1 MVLLWYHREGY
12 GDKMLYRKK
21 YNVIKYFAFLI
32 FLFVMAIII
41 LDGNKKI
48 NIVTSNVNN
57 VKSIKS
63 SRIYHEKESIKT
75 VSNIKDIR
83 KYGSTYKLSFTGTLT
98 GYGPDC
104 PGCGGRVYCTPNP
117 NVQNGNIYY
126 EDSEYGKLRILA
138 ADYSIPCGSI
148 IKIENFSFIPGN
160 DFYGIVMDRGSAIVG
175 LTMDL
180 LYPSEKDTLIIGR
193 QRNIKFTVERWG
205 W

>member
-1 MVLLWYHREGY
+1 
-12 GDKMLYRKK
+12 MLHYKK
-21 YNVIKYFAFLI
+21 NNVIRYFAFLV

-41 LDGNKKI
+41 LDGNKKTS
-48 NIVTSNVNN
+48 IVTSNVNN

-75 VSNIKDIR
+75 VNNTSDIK
-83 KYGSTYKLSFTGTLT
+83 KYGSTYKLNFTGTIT

-104 PGCGGRVYCTPNP
+104 PGCGGRVYCKPNP
-117 NVQNGNIYY
+117 NVLNGNIYY
-126 EDSEYGKLRILA
+126 NDSYYGKIRILA

-160 DFYGIVMDRGSAIVG
+160 EFYGIVMDRGSAIVG

-193 QRNIKFTVERWG
+193 QRNIKFTIERWG